1 MCNFPKFLEHTVK
14 QYQVK
19 LYQSQDF
26 SLWNTF
32 ISVAKNAT
40 FLFHRN
46 FMEYHSDRFE
56 DYSLLV
62 LEGEKV
68 VAVLPANRVGDT
80 VYSHQGL
87 SYGSIVVADSIR
99 IKDYVSI
106 VKELMLFLYNNGI
119 SNLEIKLL
127 PKIYHQT
134 IADEM
139 NYVAFLMKAET
150 FRTDVYLAIDMQK
163 DYEPN
168 RNRKR
173 ALKIASQLGVEIKE
187 DSNYADFW
195 NQILSPNLKERFGV
209 TPVHSCLEIEKLAA
223 LFPDAIKLFNAYQGS
238 ELKAGVVLFLT
249 ETVAHFQY
257 SSGGNDR
264 TDTAALD
271 ILFNY
276 VIKKYSDK
284 KYVSFGSCSEENG
297 LKLNDGL
304 AYWKESFGAKT
315 TVQSF
320 QRFPTSNYPLL
331 DTI

>member
-1 MCNFPKFLEHTVK
+1 MCNFPKFLEHPVK

-139 NYVAFLMKAET
+139 NYVAFLMEAEI

>member
-1 MCNFPKFLEHTVK
+1 MCNFPKFLEHPVK
-14 QYQVK
+14 QYQVR
-19 LYQSQDF
+19 LYQPQDF
-26 SLWNTF
+26 SFWNTF

-46 FMEYHSDRFE
+46 FIEYHSNRFE
-56 DYSLLV
+56 DYSLMV
-62 LEGEKV
+62 LDGEKL
-68 VAVLPANRVGDT
+68 VAVLPANRLGNT

-87 SYGSIVVADSIR
+87 SYGAIVVSDAIR
-99 IKDYVSI
+99 IKDYVTLA
-106 VKELMLFLYNNGI
+106 KELMQFLHTNDI

-134 IADEM
+134 IADELD
-139 NYVAFLMKAET
+139 YVAFLMKAEIL
-150 FRTDVYLAIDMQK
+150 RTDVYLAIDMQK
-163 DYEPN
+163 EYEPN

-187 DSNYADFW
+187 DTNYADFW

-209 TPVHSCLEIEKLAA
+209 TPVHSCSEIEKLAA
-223 LFPDAIKLFNAYQGS
+223 LFPDTIKLFNAYQGLD
-238 ELKAGVVLFLT
+238 LKAGVVLFLS

-276 VIKKYSDK
+276 VIQKYFDK
-284 KYVSFGSCSEENG
+284 KYVSLGSCSEENG

-320 QRFPTSNYPLL
+320 QRFQTSNYPLL
-331 DTI
+331 ETI

>member
-1 MCNFPKFLEHTVK
+1 MK
-14 QYQVK
+14 QYQVR
-19 LYQSQDF
+19 LYQPQDF
-26 SLWNTF
+26 TLWNTF

-46 FMEYHSDRFE
+46 FMEYHSDRFQ
-56 DYSLLV
+56 DYSLIV
-62 LEGEKV
+62 LDGEKV

-87 SYGSIVVADSIR
+87 SYGAIVVSDAIR
-99 IKDYVSI
+99 IKDYI
-106 VKELMLFLYNNGI
+106 TLVKDLMQFLHVNNI
-119 SNLEIKLL
+119 SKLEIKNL

-134 IADEM
+134 IADELD
-139 NYVAFLMKAET
+139 YFTFLMKAEI

-163 DYEPN
+163 EYEPN

-173 ALKIASQLGVEIKE
+173 ALKIASQLGITIKE
-187 DSNYADFW
+187 ETNYADFW

-209 TPVHSCLEIEKLAA
+209 TPVHSYAEIEKLAK
-223 LFPDAIKLFNAYQGS
+223 LFPDAIKLFNAYQGPD
-238 ELKAGVVLFLT
+238 LKAGVVLFLT

-271 ILFNY
+271 ILFDF
-276 VIKKYSDK
+276 VIQKYSDK

-297 LKLNDGL
+297 LKLNHGL
-304 AYWKESFGAKT
+304 AYWKESFRAKT

-320 QRFPTSNYPLL
+320 QRFQTSNYPLL

>member
-1 MCNFPKFLEHTVK
+1 MCNFPKFLEHPVK
-14 QYQVK
+14 QYQVR
-19 LYQSQDF
+19 LYQPQDF
-26 SLWNTF
+26 SFWNTF

-46 FMEYHSDRFE
+46 FIEYHSNRFE
-56 DYSLLV
+56 DYSLMV
-62 LEGEKV
+62 LDGEKL
-68 VAVLPANRVGDT
+68 VAVLPANRLGNT

-87 SYGSIVVADSIR
+87 SYGAIVVSDAIR
-99 IKDYVSI
+99 IKDYVTL
-106 VKELMLFLYNNGI
+106 VKELMQFLHTNGI

-134 IADEM
+134 IADELD
-139 NYVAFLMKAET
+139 YVAFLMKAEIL
-150 FRTDVYLAIDMQK
+150 RTDVYLAIDMQK
-163 DYEPN
+163 EYEPN

-187 DSNYADFW
+187 DTNYADFW

-209 TPVHSCLEIEKLAA
+209 TPVHSCSEIKKLAA
-223 LFPDAIKLFNAYQGS
+223 LFPDSIKLFNAYQGPD
-238 ELKAGVVLFLT
+238 LKAGVVLFLS

-276 VIKKYSDK
+276 VIKKYFDK

-320 QRFPTSNYPLL
+320 QRFQTSNYPLL
-331 DTI
+331 ETI